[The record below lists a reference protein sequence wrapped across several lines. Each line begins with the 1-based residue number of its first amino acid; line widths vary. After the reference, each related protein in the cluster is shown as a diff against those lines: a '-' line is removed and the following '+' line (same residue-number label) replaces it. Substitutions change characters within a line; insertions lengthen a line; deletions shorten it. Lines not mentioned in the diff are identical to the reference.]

1 MEVLDA
7 VLEFRWAGVDGD
19 GDVVV
24 VAAGVAASSGAGAGE
39 GGRRDGGGVGVVLDG
54 VEDWQAVAGREGGV
68 VDIAAMGEGGRGAE
82 FDGSGV
88 ECEGVDEA
96 K

>member
-7 VLEFRWAGVDGD
+7 VLEFRWAGVDCN
-19 GDVVV
+19 GDVVIMT
-24 VAAGVAASSGAGAGE
+24 AGVATSSSAGAGE

-68 VDIAAMGEGGRGAE
+68 VGIAAMGGGGCGAE

-88 ECEGVDEA
+88 EGEGVDEA
-96 K
+96 E